1 MRIKILRG
9 VLTSVGPAAAGSIV
23 DIPANEALMNISN
36 NKAEL
41 AAPEHL
47 NAEPPAAPATIAPP
61 VEVKRSTRQ
70 PRLTKE

>member
-9 VLTSVGPAAAGSIV
+9 VLTSVGPATAGSIV
-23 DIPANEALMNISN
+23 DLPANEALMNISN

-41 AAPEHL
+41 AVEPEL
-47 NAEPPAAPATIAPP
+47 LFCEPPAAEP

-70 PRLTKE
+70 SRTSKE